1 MTIAIHARR
10 ITRKD
15 FTRVICRNTGSWPAM
30 RGTRQRAE
38 CARTPSPG
46 TTLSPV
52 RDAFPSPA
60 RPSSRRAAAP
70 RARGPRRARA
80 RYLGRLSRPLLD
92 RIDLHVE
99 LPALLPGEVH
109 ALASGDASEAIRTR
123 VESARQQQRDR
134 FRASTTRVNATM
146 SPRQVRRFCPVSPEA
161 ERLLAAAMTRLG
173 LSARGHDRVLKVARS
188 IADLA
193 GADAL
198 TAEHCAEA
206 IQYRGLD
213 RQWRA

>member
-1 MTIAIHARR
+1 VSARLPSLDSCLC
-10 ITRKD
+10 T
-15 FTRVICRNTGSWPAM
+15 PA
-30 RGTRQRAE
+30 E
-38 CARTPSPG
+38 
-46 TTLSPV
+46 
-52 RDAFPSPA
+52 
-60 RPSSRRAAAP
+60 
-70 RARGPRRARA
+70 RA

-99 LPALLPGEVH
+99 LPALPPADVQG
-109 ALASGDASEAIRTR
+109 LASGEASETIRAR
-123 VESARQQQRDR
+123 VDVARQRQRDR
-134 FRASTTRVNATM
+134 FRASAIRVNAAM
-146 SPRQVRRFCPVSPEA
+146 SPRQVRRFCRVSAEA
-161 ERLLAAAMTRLG
+161 ERLLAAAMTQLG

-193 GADAL
+193 GSEGV